1 MFTFPDD
8 RNDVNYKNI
17 VERMLKAFEEQCFN
31 MSLKLHFL
39 HSHVVYSPKT
49 RGPITR
55 SRMKG
60 LTKISKTPKED
71 IKENEIPIRT
81 GAIIVFMCLD
91 V

>member
-1 MFTFPDD
+1 MGS
-8 RNDVNYKNI
+8 
-17 VERMLKAFEEQCFN
+17 N
-31 MSLKLHFL
+31 MSLKWHFL

-60 LTKISKTPKED
+60 LPKVSKTPKED
-71 IKENEIPIRT
+71 IKENEIPIEISAT
-81 GAIIVFMCLD
+81 IMFMCLD